1 MRATGLARSTIGR
14 GLGELRA
21 GQIQDVDRVRRP
33 GGGRKP
39 LSEMDA
45 SLLDDLRSL
54 VEPATRGD
62 PQSPLLWTCKSL
74 RKLAASL
81 RGMGHRIGA
90 LLLDIL
96 FMFGALI
103 VAAMAAEAF
112 GVKRYSQVNTVY
124 STGATISYLLWVI
137 LFLVYQPT
145 CWWAFQGTVGQ
156 RLLRLRVVR
165 AADGRSLGAGS
176 TTVRFIIW
184 GLCNVV
190 VVPAIIAAIVAQD
203 EPTQR
208 TWWDDAAGSVVIRQ
222 L

>member
-1 MRATGLARSTIGR
+1 VYPGAAGYPPGYGPGYPGSAYPNVPPAFGYPGASWPGSQVQYGPAPGLAW
-14 GLGELRA
+14 A
-21 GQIQDVDRVRRP
+21 
-33 GGGRKP
+33 
-39 LSEMDA
+39 
-45 SLLDDLRSL
+45 
-54 VEPATRGD
+54 
-62 PQSPLLWTCKSL
+62 
-74 RKLAASL
+74 
-81 RGMGHRIGA
+81 GMGHRIGA